1 MRKSNYQLSIMKV
14 KLLWYLGEKRKF
26 TRDLRCWRKLYIGE
40 IIIGSGKKWV
50 SLVEKKREENILV

>member
-1 MRKSNYQLSIMKV
+1 MKV